1 MSCISIETQYT
12 LHGMKLLQINLTWD
26 ALKDPFVCLS
36 MWLGVCRWGICFWR
50 ASLLKDLTAE
60 QATHSIR

>member
-1 MSCISIETQYT
+1 
-12 LHGMKLLQINLTWD
+12 MKLLQINLTWD